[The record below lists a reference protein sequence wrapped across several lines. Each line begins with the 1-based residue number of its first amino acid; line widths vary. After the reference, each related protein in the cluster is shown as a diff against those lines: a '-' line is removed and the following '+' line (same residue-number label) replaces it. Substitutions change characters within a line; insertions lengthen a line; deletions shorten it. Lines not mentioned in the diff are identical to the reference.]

1 MDLPP
6 IDDATARVTPPVAP
20 ARAAGPLGADELAS
34 IALGRGGD
42 ALSLAQMYLH
52 VDGRI
57 SRRMFWL
64 HGVGALLVAGV
75 ILNALMDIA
84 GLAADT
90 GGKLVN
96 LILAWPYIA
105 VSAKRLHDYNRS
117 AWWMLINFVPVVGW
131 FVTLAANGCMRGR
144 RGPNRFGPDP
154 QTMRAQRTPGRL
166 DPLHPQ

>member
-1 MDLPP
+1 MEPPP
-6 IDDATARVTPPVAP
+6 IHAADAPFAAARL
-20 ARAAGPLGADELAS
+20 AGPLSVEELAAV
-34 IALGRGGD
+34 ALGRGGD
-42 ALSLAQMYLH
+42 ALSLRQMY
-52 VDGRI
+52 VEVNGRI

-64 HGVGALLVAGV
+64 HGVGTLLVAGV

-84 GLAADT
+84 GLEADV

-117 AWWMLINFVPVVGW
+117 AWWMLVNLVPVVGS
-131 FVTLAANGCMRGR
+131 FVTLLANGCMRGR

-154 QTMRAQRTPGRL
+154 KAMRAQRTPGAIAAL
-166 DPLHPQ
+166 PLRQ

>member
-1 MDLPP
+1 MEQPP
-6 IDDATARVTPPVAP
+6 INEATGSVVPVPVATA
-20 ARAAGPLGADELAS
+20 LSADELVA

-42 ALSLAQMYLH
+42 SLSLVHLYLH

-84 GLAADT
+84 GLAGDV

-131 FVTLAANGCMRGR
+131 LVTLAANGCMRGR

-154 QTMRAQRTPGRL
+154 KAMRAQRTPGSINIA
-166 DPLHPQ
+166 H

>member
-1 MDLPP
+1 MDQPS
-6 IDDATARVTPPVAP
+6 IREATARVVPVP
-20 ARAAGPLGADELAS
+20 AAGALSADELVS

-42 ALSLAQMYLH
+42 SLSPVHLYLH

-84 GLAADT
+84 GLQADT
-90 GGKLVN
+90 GGRLVN

-105 VSAKRLHDYNRS
+105 VSGKRLHDYNRS
-117 AWWMLINFVPVVGW
+117 AWWMLVNLVPVVGSL
-131 FVTLAANGCMRGR
+131 VMLAANGCMRGG

-154 QTMRAQRTPGRL
+154 QAMRAQRTPGML
-166 DPLHPQ
+166 GSLHQ